1 MAADVERDAPP
12 TGALTWRSVDG
23 SAIAAST
30 SFGGSAIP
38 SIAVS
43 PNSSMSSRRCGRATR
58 GGRARS
64 RRRGRGART
73 ETEAHVRLALDEAVA
88 VEREEDVAER
98 ALGDAER
105 AGELGNPLR
114 APSLGERAEGA
125 RGFLHRRDRSDARTT
140 HHTRTPDDTL
150 PGRPALDSLAPGMV
164 AVTPRP
170 IPAAR
175 PAEDATGRRDQPERP
190 AEEWSIAAETLPPH
204 ETWSADERRAAQA
217 ARLTAGLPDVLAGN
231 PFYRAKLAAA
241 GIRDAREI
249 TGSWAAVPFDEDRA
263 LRHQAAH
270 QPGRTSRTHRRY
282 VRYHQTS
289 GTTALRILD
298 TAASWAWWM
307 EAGPTSTAPQRS
319 PPPTGCSSASVRSV
333 RELCGVRWREHRR

>member
-1 MAADVERDAPP
+1 
-12 TGALTWRSVDG
+12 
-23 SAIAAST
+23 
-30 SFGGSAIP
+30 
-38 SIAVS
+38 
-43 PNSSMSSRRCGRATR
+43 
-58 GGRARS
+58 
-64 RRRGRGART
+64 
-73 ETEAHVRLALDEAVA
+73 
-88 VEREEDVAER
+88 
-98 ALGDAER
+98 
-105 AGELGNPLR
+105 
-114 APSLGERAEGA
+114 
-125 RGFLHRRDRSDARTT
+125 
-140 HHTRTPDDTL
+140 
-150 PGRPALDSLAPGMV
+150 MV

-270 QPGRTSRTHRRY
+270 QPGRTSRTRSPVRALSPDERHHRRLHPRHRGVLGLVDGGWADIY
-282 VRYHQTS
+282 RAAGVTAADRVFFCFRS
-289 GTTALRILD
+289 ARSWALR
-298 TAASWAWWM
+298 
-307 EAGPTSTAPQRS
+307 RS
-319 PPPTGCSSASVRSV
+319 PARLSALASSAARSHAGRV
-333 RELCGVRWREHRR
+333 HRPRDRGTVSCNRRTRPPRRGRARRGRGPARSSLRVSSTPASLGR